1 MHTEIFRG
9 INIGVQTSLSRPT
22 RTKETSSMKIG
33 VLGAGTWGI
42 ALAKMLCE
50 SGNEVMVWSALK
62 QEIDDLETAH
72 IHPKFPDT
80 VLPDALRYTTDP
92 EKVCSENELLVVA
105 VASVYIRST
114 MKTAAPYLKNGQ
126 ILVSV
131 AKGIEEKTLFSMTD
145 VIADQLGSIVEE
157 KSLKIAALSGPT
169 HAEEVIK
176 NMPTT
181 IISSCPDMDTAG
193 VIQDVFTNSFMR
205 VYTNPDLKGVELCGA
220 LKNIIA
226 LASGTLSGLGLG
238 DNIKAAL
245 ITRGLAEIK
254 RLGMKMGCR
263 EQTFYGLA
271 GMGDL
276 IVTALS
282 VHSRNY
288 KAGILLGKGYDAES
302 AIKEVGMVVE
312 GMNAL
317 KPAMAL
323 SEKYGVE
330 LPIISYVYTA
340 VYDRA
345 SPADA
350 VSSLMGREKRSE
362 LNDVY

>member
-80 VLPDALRYTTDP
+80 VLPDALCYTTDT

-193 VIQDVFTNSFMR
+193 VIQDVFTNSF
-205 VYTNPDLKGVELCGA
+205 
-220 LKNIIA
+220 
-226 LASGTLSGLGLG
+226 
-238 DNIKAAL
+238 IKAAL

-330 LPIISYVYTA
+330 LPIISYVYKA
-340 VYDRA
+340 VYEGA

>member
-1 MHTEIFRG
+1 
-9 INIGVQTSLSRPT
+9 
-22 RTKETSSMKIG
+22 MKIG

-50 SGNEVMVWSALK
+50 SGNDVMVWSALK
-62 QEIDDLETAH
+62 EEIDSLEATH
-72 IHPKFPDT
+72 VHPKFLDI
-80 VLPDALRYTTDP
+80 VLPDSLTYTTDT
-92 EKVCSENELLVVA
+92 EKVCSSSELLIVA

-114 MKTAAPYLKNGQ
+114 MKTAAPFLKEGQ

-131 AKGIEEKTLFSMTD
+131 AKGIEAETLFSMTE
-145 VIADQLGSIVEE
+145 VIADELGSTAEE
-157 KSLKIAALSGPT
+157 KGIKIVALSGPT

-181 IISSCPDMDTAG
+181 IISSCPDMETAEA
-193 VIQDVFTNSFMR
+193 VQDIFTNSFMR
-205 VYTNPDLKGVELCGA
+205 VYTNPDIKGVELCGA

-226 LASGTLSGLGLG
+226 LASGTLCGLGLG

-245 ITRGLAEIK
+245 ITRGLSEIK

-282 VHSRNY
+282 IHSRNY
-288 KAGILLGKGYDAES
+288 KAGILLGKGYDAEA

-330 LPIISYVYTA
+330 LPIISCVYKA
-340 VYDRA
+340 VYEGA

-350 VSSLMGREKRSE
+350 ISSLMAREKRSE
-362 LNDVY
+362 LNNIY